1 MKLSKALKRDK
12 KLQKK
17 IKGMQVDNRS
27 IFKIQEIQRD
37 RAIEAQRKLK
47 EMAQQLFLEER
58 SDLE

>member
-12 KLQKK
+12 KIQKK
-17 IKGMQVDNRS
+17 IKGMRIDNRS

-47 EMAQQLFLEER
+47 EMAQQMFLEER